1 MSLKKLLAGVAVIGA
16 AFALAA
22 VRAEETALPE
32 FDAAT
37 ITGDELVGLFAGSES
52 KPGEVEYAELNRLF
66 SGRELAFHDFVINGT
81 ATG

>member
-1 MSLKKLLAGVAVIGA
+1 MNSKWILVTLVVMAVP
-16 AFALAA
+16 A